1 MTDSTALE
9 AHPATPRRLEAFS
22 VIDSLS
28 LSFSLVAVALLLV
41 RFLDRREEGREGVLL
56 PVVAPDP
63 ARSRRNEEVRRF
75 DLGREFVLLLLLLSS
90 GEEESEELPVGGI
103 IGDLRALLEDGWC
116 GREKEDRLLL
126 LRC

>member
-28 LSFSLVAVALLLV
+28 LSFSLVAVALLFV

-56 PVVAPDP
+56 PAVAPDP

-75 DLGREFVLLLLLLSS
+75 DLGREFVLLLLLSS
-90 GEEESEELPVGGI
+90 GEESEELPVGGI

-116 GREKEDRLLL
+116 GREKEDGLLL
-126 LRC
+126 LRP